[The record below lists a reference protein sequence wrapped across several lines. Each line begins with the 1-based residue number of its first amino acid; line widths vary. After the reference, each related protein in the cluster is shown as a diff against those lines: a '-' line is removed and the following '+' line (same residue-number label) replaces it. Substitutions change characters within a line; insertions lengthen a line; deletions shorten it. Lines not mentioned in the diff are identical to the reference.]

1 MSRRRG
7 HDEGSIHQRSD
18 GRWCAIVDLG
28 RDTTG
33 KRRRKY
39 LYGKTRKEVADQLK
53 LLHNDQ
59 AGGVNVTTD
68 RQTVKTFLARWL
80 TEVAAHRNKLR
91 TWEGYQRIVELY
103 LNPYLGRILLTKLGP
118 EHVQRMIN
126 TLVTRDLAPNTIR
139 NIRAVL
145 RRALNQAL
153 RWRLVTFN
161 AASLAEI
168 PRIEQEEMSALDEQQ
183 ARALLRTLKGN
194 RLEVLYRVGLSLGL
208 RRGEILGL
216 RWIDVDFER
225 ATLSVAQTL
234 QRTKAKGLMFS
245 TPKTK
250 GSVRTIPMP
259 RVLLAALKLHKERQA
274 QEGVENP
281 HGLVFIST
289 KGTPLDPDDIT
300 HRFKAFVKAAGLP
313 SEIHFHSLRHSCAT
327 LLLAQGVPMHV
338 VKDILGH
345 SQISTTMRYAHPT
358 EQTMRDATAEMDEIL
373 PEDPGEEE
381 KEGE

>member
-1 MSRRRG
+1 
-7 HDEGSIHQRSD
+7 
-18 GRWCAIVDLG
+18 
-28 RDTTG
+28 
-33 KRRRKY
+33 
-39 LYGKTRKEVADQLK
+39 

-59 AGGVNVTTD
+59 AGGVNITTD
-68 RQTVKTFLARWL
+68 RQTVKIFLARWL

-103 LNPYLGRILLTKLGP
+103 LNPYLGRVLLTKLGP

-126 TLVTRDLAPNTIR
+126 TLVTKDLAPNTIR

-183 ARALLRTLKGN
+183 ARALLRTLKGE

-225 ATLSVAQTL
+225 ATLRVAQTL
-234 QRTKAKGLMFS
+234 QRTKAKGLIFS

-259 RVLLAALKLHKERQA
+259 RVLLAALKLHKERQD
-274 QEGVENP
+274 QQGVENP

-313 SEIHFHSLRHSCAT
+313 VDIHFHSLRHSCAT

-358 EQTMRDATAEMDEIL
+358 EQTMRDATAEMDMLL
-373 PEDPGEEE
+373 PEEQDEEE
-381 KEGE
+381 KEGD

>member
-1 MSRRRG
+1 MGKRRG
-7 HDEGSIHQRSD
+7 HGEGSIHLRPD

-28 RDTTG
+28 RDTKG

-39 LYGKTRKEVADQLK
+39 VYGKTRKEVADQLK
-53 LLHNDQ
+53 ALHNDQ
-59 AGGVNVTTD
+59 ADGINITTD
-68 RQTVKTFLARWL
+68 RQTVKAFLARWL
-80 TEVAAHRNKLR
+80 NEVVVHRNKLR
-91 TWEGYQRIVELY
+91 TWEGYQRVVELY
-103 LNPYLGRILLTKLGP
+103 LNPYLGRVLLTKLGP
-118 EHVQRMIN
+118 EHVQKMIN
-126 TLVTRDLAPNTIR
+126 TLVTRELAPNTIR

-183 ARALLRTLKGN
+183 ARTLLRTLKGD

-216 RWIDVDFER
+216 RWIDVNFQR
-225 ATLSVAQTL
+225 ATLSVARTL
-234 QRTKAKGLMFS
+234 QRTKTKGLIFS

-250 GSVRTIPMP
+250 GSIRTIPLP
-259 RVLLAALKLHKERQA
+259 RVLLAALKLHKQRQD

-281 HGLVFIST
+281 HGLVFITT
-289 KGTPLDPDDIT
+289 KGTPLDPDDVT
-300 HRFKAFVKAAGLP
+300 HRFKAFAKAAGLP
-313 SEIHFHSLRHSCAT
+313 SDIHFHSLRHSCAT
-327 LLLAQGVPMHV
+327 LLLAQGVPMHI

-358 EQTMRDATAEMDEIL
+358 EQSMRDATAEMDRLL
-373 PEDPGEEE
+373 PEEQDEQEE
-381 KEGE
+381 KEG